1 MGAVMAVVCLYTAA
15 RFRRSTPAAQPV
27 QAARAFVLDGMAV
40 RAATRP
46 EIVRAVYPYSVIP
59 GGAWSRAELVGALG
73 RDPVAAAHYRGF
85 RAETAHVEW
94 MPEARAAYVSFRK
107 DGRIYWTRHTV
118 TLAAGE
124 AVLSD
129 GESLARARCGNRISF
144 TPQQPAGED
153 VDLETPQPASRAV
166 AERDAV
172 QPPDVFHLPM
182 LAHDVFPPM
191 PLQAAALAAA
201 GPADYAGGTP
211 AWAGGFSGMS
221 PTPSAGAPAPAPQA
235 SVTPVPGG
243 PPLPDVSPG
252 SDGTPRTPLAPPA
265 FSEGTP
271 LPGVPALPG
280 SPTPFTYPTFTT
292 VTASVGR
299 APQTGGVLTAGG
311 IAPGPTGKH
320 PQSGTPTLPPVDGT
334 SGGGGTTPGG
344 GGSTPGPPVIPGPFT
359 VTPPPPVSDT
369 PEPSVIWLIIAGAGV
384 LAIRRAMR

>member
-1 MGAVMAVVCLYTAA
+1 MCLYTAA
-15 RFRRSTPAAQPV
+15 RLRRSTTAAQPV
-27 QAARAFVLDGMAV
+27 AAARTFVLDGMAV
-40 RAATRP
+40 RAASRP

-144 TPQQPAGED
+144 TPQQPAGPE
-153 VDLETPQPASRAV
+153 VDLETPQPAPRGV
-166 AERDAV
+166 TEGDAV

-201 GPADYAGGTP
+201 GPGGFAGGTP
-211 AWAGGFSGMS
+211 AWAGGFSGIS
-221 PTPSAGAPAPAPQA
+221 PTPSAGGAAPSPQA
-235 SVTPVPGG
+235 PVMPSPGG
-243 PPLPDVSPG
+243 PPLPDVSPAG
-252 SDGTPRTPLAPPA
+252 EVTPRTPLAPPA

-280 SPTPFTYPTFTT
+280 SPTPVIYPALTT

-299 APQTGGVLTAGG
+299 APQAGGLLTAGG
-311 IAPGPTGKH
+311 IAPVPTGKR
-320 PQSGTPTLPPVDGT
+320 PQGGTPTLIPVDGT
-334 SGGGGTTPGG
+334 SGGGTTPGG
-344 GGSTPGPPVIPGPFT
+344 EGGTPGTPIVPGPFT

-369 PEPSVIWLIIAGAGV
+369 PEPSVIWLVIAGAGV